1 MTREANAKKESH
13 ECNNEDE
20 SETRV
25 FMSGASKQ
33 CSVSIFESSKRTLS
47 NVTRSAACSN
57 DSPEISSTILFK
69 TGSLL
74 VAAGGGGGVEE
85 VDAATSVASA
95 RTPYPP

>member
-1 MTREANAKKESH
+1 MFKCQKL
-13 ECNNEDE
+13 
-20 SETRV
+20 
-25 FMSGASKQ
+25 
-33 CSVSIFESSKRTLS
+33 TLS

-57 DSPEISSTILFK
+57 DNPEISSTILFK
-69 TGSLL
+69 TGSWL